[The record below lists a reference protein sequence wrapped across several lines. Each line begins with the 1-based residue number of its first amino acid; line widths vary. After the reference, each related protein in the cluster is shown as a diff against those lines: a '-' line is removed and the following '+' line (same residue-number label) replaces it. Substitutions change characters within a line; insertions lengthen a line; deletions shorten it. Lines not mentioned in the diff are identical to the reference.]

1 MVDDG
6 TKITIRVSNEDIQL
20 MEDFMSDNGIEN
32 RSDFIRDAIR
42 GYIANNRTPGEIVD
56 ENAILVHLSPVVLQ
70 TLENMSRDG
79 TAYSA
84 EDYIRQLVN
93 ADIIPRDAL
102 EDSKA
107 RSFKAAQQSF
117 RDL

>member
-1 MVDDG
+1 MVDENA
-6 TKITIRVSNEDIQL
+6 KITVRMTYEDIQL

-42 GYIANNRTPGEIVD
+42 GYIANTRTPGEAED
-56 ENAILVHLSPVVLQ
+56 NAILVHLNPVVLQ
-70 TLENMSRDG
+70 ALENMTRDG
-79 TAYSA
+79 TAYSV

-93 ADIIPRDAL
+93 ADIVPKDAL